1 MRESAR
7 TELKQAPT
15 SRRPTLRE
23 SLGAATV
30 PEWVV
35 FLKLAQCTTLK

>member
-15 SRRPTLRE
+15 SRWPTLRE

-35 FLKLAQCTTLK
+35 FLKLAQGTKFK

>member
-15 SRRPTLRE
+15 SRRPILRE
-23 SLGAATV
+23 SLGAAMV
-30 PEWVV
+30 PGWVV
-35 FLKLAQCTTLK
+35 FLKLAQGTY